1 MLQRME
7 SDCRSSCRPPLEALE
22 IQGGE
27 PAGSLCRTAYYFVK
41 TAAPGERR
49 AGRRWRTYLRSGKI
63 LGAGQ
68 HFSIDCQIYDRS
80 AGGARLRLF
89 TRAPVPRRIQLFD
102 EISEKLY
109 DARVVWRSG
118 CEIGICFARGV
129 QPRSPSREQLS
140 HLRAGKAFAPY

>member
-1 MLQRME
+1 MLQRLGPNH
-7 SDCRSSCRPPLEALE
+7 RSYRRPPLEALE

-27 PAGSLCRTAYYFVK
+27 PPARLRRSAYYSVK

-68 HFSIDCQIYDRS
+68 NFSIDCQIYDRS
-80 AGGARLRLF
+80 SGGARLRLF
-89 TRAPVPRRIQLFD
+89 THAPVPRRIQLFD
-102 EISEKLY
+102 EIMEKLY
-109 DARVVWRSG
+109 DARVIWRSG

-129 QPRSPSREQLS
+129 EPRSPTREQLS
-140 HLRAGKAFAPY
+140 RLRARSAFAPY